1 MGPALSALD
10 VPLEGDRHKARVM
23 HDADPGPAHQCGA
36 QQVPASAV
44 NVTSV
49 TFYNS
54 TYQSV
59 SLYNFFGSSMRFR
72 SFIA

>member
-1 MGPALSALD
+1 
-10 VPLEGDRHKARVM
+10 M
-23 HDADPGPAHQCGA
+23 HNADPGPAHQCGA